1 MAVARITGRTPDG
14 KVEVTLAK
22 PIVSPD
28 GSEVTKLT
36 LFEDQLADLET
47 DGLNITGS
55 KVKPSAIE
63 EADIVVEIQK
73 AAKQEDEEY
82 ITSAWD
88 RFQYGRDKGTSD
100 VENAGLWLESRYPYG
115 NLDFDKSLD
124 EEGLPFYRSPEDLYG
139 PEFLEMSPE
148 ERREFLV
155 TQRQRQIEIENQAI
169 INANEQGSFAEG
181 VGEFVGMLE
190 SPTTLIPAFKIF
202 KSNMLNLAG
211 FGALFGAEYDTLHQ
225 LANKG
230 EVDPVEVGKASAISA
245 VATPVLAK
253 SIEKIVKLVPTPGV
267 KTGKEL
273 EQANKAVD
281 AINES
286 LARAKVQGL
295 NDQAT
300 MVAVRRETGL
310 EEGQI
315 LQVAQKAEKPITP
328 PANAEEAKLILEA
341 RDIINDPINARVKYP
356 WYDKALSNISYDLQ
370 RESAPIALALRDH
383 ERLIRK
389 ESAEYFKRLKPFF
402 EDFAKLPAKT
412 RKEINIMLR
421 NQDIDGAR
429 ALAQKNSLYTFRGF
443 DEVRNV
449 LDDLAKRGEKA
460 GYNMGYVDNYFPS
473 KVKDIVGLRTSLT
486 GKQRGLIE
494 NAIAKRAKQL
504 NVSTEEVP
512 LTDRITL
519 TNSIISGH
527 KPVFSGT
534 GFSFAKGRT
543 LDRVT
548 QKEIDFYAD
557 PIEALHDY
565 INQTVSNINKRKF
578 FGTAAK
584 NKSAT
589 DINVDASVGA
599 LVQRELAAGRISEQ
613 QADKISNILKIRFN
627 SGEEMPAGLIQLMRN
642 AGYLGTLADVVS
654 ATKQL
659 ADIGVS
665 TYMNGLRHT
674 LAAMFGRKNV
684 DMRDFGLLDV
694 VAQEYGTAEKLS
706 STLTKYFQRSGFSRI
721 DRLGK
726 DVFLNAAYKRGR
738 SMAQSAK
745 GQGKLERE
753 LRPVFG
759 DETNGLINDLRSGNV
774 TENVKLYL
782 WNQLSEA
789 QPISLA
795 EMPYLYLSMPNGRIF
810 YQMKSFSIKQL
821 TNMRN
826 QARQEFNKGNY
837 LTGIRNATGLAVALG
852 VSGATVDEVIDF
864 MLGQT
869 ASPEDLP
876 DGVIEN
882 LLGLVGASRYVRDK
896 GLREGP
902 AQAALINLTPPIFGL
917 IDSLYRDFTTVTGE
931 DGITE
936 DSVIRS
942 LRALPIVGQLL
953 YNYFGGGLERALE
966 TEYQEKYEE

>member
-1 MAVARITGRTPDG
+1 MAVARVTGRTPDG
-14 KVEVTLAK
+14 KVEVTLAQ

-36 LFEDQLADLET
+36 LFEDQLADLEME
-47 DGLNITGS
+47 GMNITGS
-55 KVKPSAIE
+55 KVNTSAIE
-63 EADIVVEIQK
+63 DQDVAVEVQK

-82 ITSAWD
+82 QTSAWD

-100 VENAGLWLESRYPYG
+100 VENAGLWIESRIPLG
-115 NLDFDKSLD
+115 NLDFD
-124 EEGLPFYRSPEDLYG
+124 EEGLPIYRSPEELYG
-139 PEFLEMSPE
+139 PEFMQMNPE
-148 ERREFLV
+148 ERRKYLV
-155 TQRQRQIEIENQAI
+155 NQRQRQVEIENQEI
-169 INANEQGSFAEG
+169 INANETGSFAEG

-190 SPTTLIPAFKIF
+190 SPTTLIPAFRIF

-253 SIEKIVKLVPTPGV
+253 SIEKVARLVSTPGP

-273 EQANKAVD
+273 EQADKAVD

-295 NDQAT
+295 DDQAT
-300 MVAVRRETGL
+300 MTLVRKETGL
-310 EEGQI
+310 QEGQI

-328 PANAEEAKLILEA
+328 PANADEAKKIIEA
-341 RDIINDPINARVKYP
+341 RDIIADPITARVKYP
-356 WYDKALSNISYDLQ
+356 WWDKALSNISYDLQ
-370 RESAPIALALRDH
+370 RESAPIALALRNH
-383 ERLIRK
+383 ERLIHK
-389 ESAEYFKRLKPFF
+389 ESSEYLKKLQPFF
-402 EDFAKLPAKT
+402 EDFANLPPKV
-412 RKEINIMLR
+412 RKEINVMLR
-421 NQDIDGAR
+421 NQDFDGAR

-443 DEVRNV
+443 DQVKNV
-449 LDDLAKRGEKA
+449 LDDLSGRANKA

-473 KVKDIVGLRTSLT
+473 KVKDIDGLRQALT
-486 GKQRGLIE
+486 GKQRGMIE
-494 NAIAKRAKQL
+494 SAIAKRAKQL
-504 NVSTEEVP
+504 NVSSAEVP
-512 LTDRITL
+512 TTDRITI

-548 QKEIDFYAD
+548 AKEIDYYAD
-557 PIEALHDY
+557 PIESLHDY
-565 INQTVSNINKRKF
+565 VRQTVSNINKRRF

-599 LVQRELAAGRISEQ
+599 LVQRELAAGRISEN

-627 SGEEMPAGLIQLMRN
+627 SGEEMPAGFIQVMRN

-659 ADIGVS
+659 ADLGVS
-665 TYMNGLRHT
+665 AYMNGLRHT
-674 LAAMFGRKNV
+674 VAALFGKKNV

-694 VAQEYGTAEKLS
+694 VAQEYGTAEKMA

-745 GQGKLERE
+745 GQRKLEGE
-753 LRPVFG
+753 LRPIFG
-759 DETNGLINDLRSGNV
+759 DETNALINDLRAGNI

-795 EMPYLYLSMPNGRIF
+795 EMPYAYLSVPNGRIF

-864 MLGQT
+864 MLSQT
-869 ASPEDLP
+869 ASPEDIP
-876 DGVIEN
+876 DGVVEN
-882 LLGLVGASRYVRDK
+882 LLGLVGASKYVRDK
-896 GLREGP
+896 GLTEGP
-902 AQAALINLTPPIFGL
+902 AQAALTNLTPPIFGL
-917 IDSLYRDFTTVTGE
+917 IDSAARDIGTLASE

-936 DSVIRS
+936 DSVVRS

-966 TEYQEKYEE
+966 TEFREQND